1 MRNTYTDIIKTHF
14 RRKLVAVR
22 TDLNITQC
30 EMSQNLSMSLRSYS
44 DLENGKCGCSTTTFV
59 LFLIKV
65 CPDPMGFIEELRKA
79 IDHEFELE

>member
-1 MRNTYTDIIKTHF
+1 MRNTYANIIRTHF
-14 RRKLVAVR
+14 RRKLVSVR
-22 TDLNITQC
+22 TSLNMTQC

-44 DLENGKCGCSTTTFV
+44 DLENGKCACSTTTFV

-65 CPDPMGFIEELRKA
+65 CPDPIGFIEELRKA

>member
-1 MRNTYTDIIKTHF
+1 
-14 RRKLVAVR
+14 
-22 TDLNITQC
+22 
-30 EMSQNLSMSLRSYS
+30 MSQNLSMSLRSYS
-44 DLENGKCGCSTTTFV
+44 DLENGKCACSTTTFV